1 MAVDNEENREKELL
15 RDARKQ
21 RDAEDFGNETAG
33 REVGRINRFLPETA
47 QPENQKAKDE
57 KYAEQLSRLALMM
70 QNERYAA
77 LYAETARLVHDYAA
91 KAEAGLKSSREA
103 LSAAG
108 QAVEAITDK
117 AAKLHP
123 DGAPVFRDQNGN
135 AVHADGTPLT
145 PDETTSVVWPDD
157 APSYEEYRDAKKSY
171 ADAQARVDTWK
182 DYQAYLG
189 GVQDRLNDPDN
200 PYSPDELRGI
210 QRDIEDKIPA
220 THRAEQ
226 QVDAVPGV
234 AQDSQSFATSI
245 PKVD

>member
-1 MAVDNEENREKELL
+1 MNSEDEQKVAKTI
-15 RDARKQ
+15 ARKQ
-21 RDAEDFGNETAG
+21 RDTDDFNNETAG
-33 REVGRINRFLPETA
+33 REVGRINRFLPEGA
-47 QPENQKAKDE
+47 QPRTQKAKDE

-70 QNERYAA
+70 QNAQYAA

-91 KAEAGLKSSREA
+91 KAEAGLESSKAA

-108 QAVEAITDK
+108 QALETITDK

-123 DGAPVFRDQNGN
+123 DGTPVFRDKNGN

-145 PDETTSVVWPDD
+145 PDETASVVWPND
-157 APSYEEYRDAKKSY
+157 APSYEEYREAKKVY
-171 ADAQARVDTWK
+171 ADAQARVDAWK

-200 PYSPDELRGI
+200 PYSPDELRDI

-220 THRAEQ
+220 THQVEQ
-226 QVDAVPGV
+226 QVDTVPGV
-234 AQDSQSFATSI
+234 EQDSQSFATGI